1 MRASLTQDLAQMQ
14 ASVIIA
20 MLYSCT
26 VVGGVSGQR
35 GPAIRVVQS
44 QQISVAHPGRPHV
57 ESFLTVDPRDSQ
69 HMIAAS
75 MVALADGRT
84 GTDVYATFDAGRHW
98 VESRIA
104 PRDSVLALGGDPI
117 VYIARDGTT
126 LFGVGT
132 EQAGRS
138 VTAVSRSTDGGRTW
152 ARPQVINYRDRPY
165 ITFDAT
171 GRDLDGTIYIAGL
184 GAGFLL
190 SHSTDDGRSFSY
202 PAIISRD
209 LGGSDPTLPIRGILT
224 DMVVTPDGVLVMPF
238 TSRADMRDS
247 TSPLK
252 KDSVMTNAFRV
263 LVSDDGGRSFLAMRE
278 GPRTHRAIN
287 YGMRQALSAPRAALD
302 QSRGTFRGRL
312 YLVWTDWDIARH
324 AYVVRLAYSSDI
336 GQTWNT
342 TIVSDDTSGHDPG
355 NPAIAVTRDGIVG
368 VIWYDRRDDPRN
380 RCWRLY
386 GAISIDGGA
395 SFLPSAKLSTAP
407 TCTNTP
413 GNWVLRTWSQYDRW
427 TEPDRP
433 RPGFGLTAFI
443 PTRFPNGGDTQ
454 GVVADADGVFHAAWI
469 NGATGTLQLW
479 HTAFVVDS
487 AVVAAVRDRDEQK
500 MAGSAAAPVP
510 SARVDVTQEL
520 TFVMSDPRIDFT
532 SGSLEVT
539 MRVKNPTRLTVRG
552 PIEVVVDRLETD
564 RSHAMGLENFRIAN
578 ADSGGGGVGATW
590 VFDAGADRVLPPG
603 ATTPPRVLRFRFDGG
618 VPDEP
623 DGYFEPT
630 FRILARSAST
640 TDQQSSRDGRRR

>member
-1 MRASLTQDLAQMQ
+1 MRVRPMQDLAQIRVR
-14 ASVIIA
+14 VIIA
-20 MLYSCT
+20 LLYTCT
-26 VVGGVSGQR
+26 VSGAVVAQS

-44 QQISVAHPGRPHV
+44 QQISIARRNRPHV
-57 ESFLTVDPRDSQ
+57 ESFLAVDPRDSR

-75 MVALADGRT
+75 TVALADGRL
-84 GTDVYATFDAGRHW
+84 GAGVYATFDAGRHW

-104 PRDSVLALGGDPI
+104 PRDSMLALGGDPI
-117 VYIARDGTT
+117 VHITRDGTA

-132 EQAGRS
+132 EQGGHS

-152 ARPQVINYRDRPY
+152 QHPQVMNYRDRPY
-165 ITFDAT
+165 MAFDT
-171 GRDLDGTIYIAGL
+171 TRRNLDGTIYIAGL

-209 LGGSDPTLPIRGILT
+209 LGGSDPTAPIRGIST
-224 DMVVTPDGVLVMPF
+224 DMVITADGVLVLPF
-238 TSRADMRDS
+238 ISAVDMRDS
-247 TSPLK
+247 TPRLK
-252 KDSVMTNAFRV
+252 KDSVMTRVFRV
-263 LVSDDGGRSFLAMRE
+263 LVSDDGARSFFAMRE
-278 GPRTHRAIN
+278 GPRTHWVMN
-287 YGMRQALSAPRAALD
+287 YRNSQALGAPRAALD

-312 YLVWTDWDIARH
+312 YLVYTDWDIARR
-324 AYVVRLAYSSDI
+324 AYVVRLAYSSDV
-336 GQTWNT
+336 GKTWNT
-342 TIVSDDTSGHDPG
+342 TTVSDDTSGHDPG
-355 NPAIAVTRDGIVG
+355 NAALAVTRDGIVG
-368 VIWYDRRDDPRN
+368 VIWNDRRDDPRN

-395 SFLPSAKLSTAP
+395 SFLPNARLSTAP
-407 TCTNTP
+407 TCTNAP
-413 GNWVLRTWSQYDRW
+413 SNWVLRTWYEYDHW

-454 GVVADADGVFHAAWI
+454 GLAADADGVFHAAWI

-487 AVVAAVRDRDEQK
+487 AVLAAVRNHNEQK

-510 SARVDVTQEL
+510 SGRVDVTQEL
-520 TFVMSDPRIDFT
+520 TFVMSHPAIDFT
-532 SGSLEVT
+532 RGTLEVT
-539 MRVKNPTRLTVRG
+539 MQVKNPTRLTVWG

-564 RSHAMGLENFRIAN
+564 WSHAMGLANFRVAN

-590 VFDAGADRVLPPG
+590 VFDAGTDRVLRAG

-618 VPDEP
+618 VPAEP
-623 DGYFEPT
+623 DGYFEPA
-630 FRILARSAST
+630 FRILARTTST
-640 TDQQSSRDGRRR
+640 TGQR